1 MLLLP
6 GAQRG
11 YCGIMDGRLLLFPLL
26 LPLLNF
32 GLGGV
37 MHNYATEAAKGRLDY
52 SGGFYDFTKRE
63 VESVPDWP
71 AVVNLLSFIAAVGL
85 LITGLVL

>member
-1 MLLLP
+1 
-6 GAQRG
+6 
-11 YCGIMDGRLLLFPLL
+11 
-26 LPLLNF
+26 
-32 GLGGV
+32 

-63 VESVPDWP
+63 VESVPDWL